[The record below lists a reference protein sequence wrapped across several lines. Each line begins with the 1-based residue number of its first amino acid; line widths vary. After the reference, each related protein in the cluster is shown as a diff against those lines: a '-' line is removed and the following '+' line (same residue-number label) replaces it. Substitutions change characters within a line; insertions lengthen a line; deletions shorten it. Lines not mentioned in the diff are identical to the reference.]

1 MVFMMVRDPGI
12 LFVIHRLES
21 IRNPR
26 VFEVIASKTSN
37 TCQVCSVCGH
47 LGHKACGKSKPQ
59 KDKLFESSFVI
70 PGVFFGVSVSE
81 TILERFCRFSNF
93 KLWGN
98 DFPIASGLP
107 G

>member
-59 KDKLFESSFVI
+59 KDKLFESSFLI

-81 TILERFCRFSNF
+81 TF
-93 KLWGN
+93 
-98 DFPIASGLP
+98 
-107 G
+107 